1 MRDEKIDFI
10 HVDLS
15 TWRNQIKKELKENH
29 SRIVFNDEIEEILFD
44 VTQTCSKS
52 FITNPK
58 DKNSFLNGYSCSVFN
73 EKEANKTI
81 LKVLMQGADFIEFK
95 IEKKTN
101 IDWEILFNTIEFQYI
116 FSHIAFQTPEQLAS
130 FLEFIDSKKLQFFFL
145 KIDTLAINFSA
156 FKEILES
163 HSVITPCFEI
173 NGFEIEQIGANCYQQ
188 IGIMLSTFHE
198 LLSTELEK
206 GNSIHDFIQLI
217 HFNVGIGQNYFIE
230 IAKIKALKWLIQ
242 QISHSYEIENFEPTI
257 TANIGW
263 INKSLKDIDSN
274 LLRQTSE
281 AMAALNAGVNGIIV
295 HPCDNFSNQKSS
307 TLHQRMALNIPI
319 ILKEEANF
327 NSVYESLNGSHVI
340 EGLCE
345 EISEKSWI
353 YFTELEKFNVL
364 RSNEKIKKIS
374 SDISLKRNMRIE
386 ALKTNQKEYIG
397 INTLFA
403 ENLCS
408 AEWTETKEYMGIP
421 YLILEQEFQKK

>member
-58 DKNSFLNGYSCSVFN
+58 DKNSFLNGYSCTVFN

-101 IDWEILFNTIEFQYI
+101 ITWEILFNTIEFQYI
-116 FSHIAFQTPEQLAS
+116 FSHISFQTPEQLAS

-145 KIDTLAINFSA
+145 KIDPLAINFSA
-156 FKEILES
+156 FKEILKS
-163 HSVITPCFEI
+163 YSVKTPCFEI

-206 GNSIHDFIQLI
+206 GNSIHDFIHLI
-217 HFNVGIGQNYFIE
+217 HFNIGIGQNYFIE

-242 QISHSYEIENFEPTI
+242 QISHSYGIENFEPTI

-281 AMAALNAGVNGIIV
+281 AMAALNAGVTGIIV

-327 NSVYESLNGSHVI
+327 NSVYEPLNGSHVI

-345 EISEKSWI
+345 KISEKSWV

-374 SDISLKRNMRIE
+374 SDISLKRSMRIE
-386 ALKTNQKEYIG
+386 AVKTNQKEYIG
-397 INTLFA
+397 INTLFS
-403 ENLCS
+403 ENSCS
-408 AEWTETKEYMGIP
+408 AEWTDTKEYIGIP

>member
-52 FITNPK
+52 FITNTK
-58 DKNSFLNGYSCSVFN
+58 DKNSFLNGYSCTVFN

-116 FSHIAFQTPEQLAS
+116 FSHIAFQNSEQLAS
-130 FLEFIDSKKLQFFFL
+130 FLEYIDPKKFQFFFL
-145 KIDTLAINFSA
+145 KIDPLAINFSA
-156 FKEILES
+156 FKEILDS
-163 HSVITPCFEI
+163 YSLKTPCFEI

-198 LLSTELEK
+198 LLLTELEK
-206 GNSIHDFIQLI
+206 GNSIHDFIHLI

-242 QISHSYEIENFEPTI
+242 QISHSYGIENFEPTI

-281 AMAALNAGVNGIIV
+281 AMAALNTGVNGIIV

-327 NSVYESLNGSHVI
+327 NSVYEPLNGSHVL

-345 EISEKSWI
+345 KISQKSWV
-353 YFTELEKFNVL
+353 YFTELEKFSVL
-364 RSNEKIKKIS
+364 RSNEKINKIS
-374 SDISLKRNMRIE
+374 SDISLKRSMRIE
-386 ALKTNQKEYIG
+386 AVKTNQKEYIG
-397 INTLFA
+397 INTLLS
-403 ENLCS
+403 ENSCS
-408 AEWTETKEYMGIP
+408 AEWTDTKEYMGIP